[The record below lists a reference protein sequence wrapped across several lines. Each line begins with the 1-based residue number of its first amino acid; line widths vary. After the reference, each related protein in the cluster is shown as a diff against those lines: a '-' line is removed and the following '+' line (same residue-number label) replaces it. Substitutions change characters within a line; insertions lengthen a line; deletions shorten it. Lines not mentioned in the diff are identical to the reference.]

1 MPFIT
6 GTKGLGW
13 GWGPGAKW
21 GHGMEWGR
29 GKKEEVGGGG
39 VQGRNQTPSTGL
51 RHPSFNHMAK
61 SGGYGL
67 GWEVCR
73 RGVVG
78 WLGVEPEGW
87 AGCMG
92 VAGQTTR

>member
-1 MPFIT
+1 MGVGARRKVGPWH
-6 GTKGLGW
+6 GVGAWQKGG
-13 GWGPGAKW
+13 G
-21 GHGMEWGR
+21 GR
-29 GKKEEVGGGG
+29 GG

-61 SGGYGL
+61 SGGHGL